1 MAEQQPDSGWLNNQ
15 TESGWL
21 EILVV
26 VIADNNL
33 PVIQISSHLTAAVS
47 FWLARQQP
55 SGGWLSNQTE
65 SGWLEILVVVITDN
79 NLPVIQISSGL
90 RLGGCHSAVAIFC
103 KTHFFAVPWPQPG
116 RKISVL
122 LHRIVPSAGIAC

>member
-1 MAEQQPDSGWLNNQ
+1 MLPRLAEQQPDSGWLSNQTESGWLEILVVVIADNNLPVIQISSRFHCSSEFLPRLTEQQPDSGWLNNQ

-47 FWLARQQP
+47 FCQ
-55 SGGWLSNQTE
+55 GWH
-65 SGWLEILVVVITDN
+65 D
-79 NLPVIQISSGL
+79 SSP
-90 RLGGCHSAVAIFC
+90 AVA
-103 KTHFFAVPWPQPG
+103 G
-116 RKISVL
+116 
-122 LHRIVPSAGIAC
+122 

>member
-1 MAEQQPDSGWLNNQ
+1 MAELLVWPILAADWQTAAVLPRLAEQQPDSGWLNNQ

-47 FWLARQQP
+47 FCQGWHEQQP

-65 SGWLEILVVVITDN
+65 SGWLEILVVVIADN
-79 NLPVIQISSGL
+79 NLPVIQISSHL
-90 RLGGCHSAVAIFC
+90 TAAVSFC
-103 KTHFFAVPWPQPG
+103 QGWQSSSLTV
-116 RKISVL
+116 
-122 LHRIVPSAGIAC
+122 AG

>member
-47 FWLARQQP
+47 FCQAWQAAQ
-55 SGGWLSNQTE
+55 
-65 SGWLEILVVVITDN
+65 LVVVGQEAERW
-79 NLPVIQISSGL
+79 L
-90 RLGGCHSAVAIFC
+90 AE
-103 KTHFFAVPWPQPG
+103 QPD
-116 RKISVL
+116 RVWL
-122 LHRIVPSAGIAC
+122 A